1 MDNTLSTRKRIR
13 IPKKAVPY
21 LLLAPVFIYYA
32 VFWLLPVLTSIKEV
46 FTDFDG
52 NFTLFGNFTLMAESD
67 LFKES
72 VLNTALFAFVSVIL
86 EYLIALLLAVVLNI
100 SFPGNKACMFISMIP
115 MAITPTATAI
125 LWKTA
130 LMSDGWLNT
139 ILVNL
144 NLVDKG
150 FVYMNAEGIKAVGIL
165 ILIDAWT
172 VTPSVMVILIAG
184 LQGLQKDQKEA
195 AYLFGA
201 TKLQIFRD
209 ITIPALKP
217 SITTS
222 VITRMIAAI
231 QVWSISVMVLGYGKA
246 PFLVERIAFYIEE
259 VPGLNASSKLAY
271 TYSFFTTV
279 VVLIAT
285 VFYLRITG
293 RDKRRSS
300 L

>member
-1 MDNTLSTRKRIR
+1 VIHTISNRNRFR

-21 LLLAPVFIYYA
+21 ILLAPIFIYYII
-32 VFWLLPVLTSIKEV
+32 FWLIPVLTNVKEV

-52 NFTLFGNFTLMAESD
+52 HFTLLGNFKFMAENE
-67 LFKES
+67 LFKQS
-72 VLNTALFAFVSVIL
+72 VRNTALFAFVSVIL
-86 EYLIALLLAVVLNI
+86 EYLVALLLAVVLNI
-100 SFPGNKACMFISMIP
+100 SFPGNRAMMFISMIP

-125 LWKTA
+125 LWKTG
-130 LMSDGWLNT
+130 LMSDGWINTVLLN
-139 ILVNL
+139 LH
-144 NLVDKG
+144 LVDKG
-150 FVYMNAEGIKAVGIL
+150 FIYMNAEGLNAVGML

-209 ITIPALKP
+209 VTIPTLRP

-222 VITRMIAAI
+222 IITRMIAAI

-246 PFLVERIAFYIEE
+246 PFLVERVAFYIEE
-259 VPGLNASSKLAY
+259 IPGVETSSKLAY

-285 VFYLRITG
+285 IFYLRISE
-293 RDKRRSS
+293 RNARNQA
-300 L
+300 

>member
-1 MDNTLSTRKRIR
+1 MDKTLTTRRRIR

-32 VFWLLPVLTSIKEV
+32 LFWLLPVLTSIKEV

-52 NFTLFGNFTLMAESD
+52 NFTLSGNFTLMAESD

-72 VLNTALFAFVSVIL
+72 VINTALFAFVSVIV

-100 SFPGNKACMFISMIP
+100 SFPGSKACMFISMIP

-125 LWKTA
+125 LWKTG
-130 LMSDGWLNT
+130 LMSDGWINT

-144 NLVDKG
+144 NLIDKG
-150 FVYMNAEGIKAVGIL
+150 FVYMNADGIKAVEL
-165 ILIDAWT
+165 LVLIDAWT

-209 ITIPALKP
+209 VTIPTLKP

-246 PFLVERIAFYIEE
+246 PFLVERVAFYIEE
-259 VPGLNASSKLAY
+259 VPGLSTSSKLAY

-285 VFYLRITG
+285 VFYLRISG
-293 RDKRRSS
+293 GNRRKSS

>member
-1 MDNTLSTRKRIR
+1 MIHTISNRNRYR

-21 LLLAPVFIYYA
+21 ILLAPIFFYYFI
-32 VFWLLPVLTSIKEV
+32 FWLIPVLTNVKEV

-52 NFTLFGNFTLMAESD
+52 HFTLLGNFMFMAENE

-72 VLNTALFAFVSVIL
+72 IRNTALFAFVSVVL
-86 EYLIALLLAVVLNI
+86 EYLVALLLAVVLNI
-100 SFPGNKACMFISMIP
+100 SFPGNRAMMFISMIP

-125 LWKTA
+125 LWKTG
-130 LMSDGWLNT
+130 LMSDGWINTVLLN
-139 ILVNL
+139 LH
-144 NLVDKG
+144 LVDKG
-150 FVYMNAEGIKAVGIL
+150 FIYMNAEGLNAVGML

-209 ITIPALKP
+209 VTLPTLRP

-222 VITRMIAAI
+222 IITRMIAAI

-246 PFLVERIAFYIEE
+246 PFLVERVAFYIEE
-259 VPGLNASSKLAY
+259 IPGVETSSKLAY

-285 VFYLRITG
+285 VFYLRISE
-293 RDKRRSS
+293 RNARNQA
-300 L
+300 

>member
-1 MDNTLSTRKRIR
+1 MNNTLMRRRRFR

-21 LLLAPVFIYYA
+21 LLLAPIFVYYA
-32 VFWLLPVLTSIKEV
+32 IFWLVPVITSIKEV

-72 VLNTALFAFVSVIL
+72 VLNTAVFAFVSVVV

-100 SFPGNKACMFISMIP
+100 SFPGNKLCMFISMIP

-125 LWKTA
+125 LWKTG
-130 LMSDGWLNT
+130 LMSDGWINT

-144 NLVDKG
+144 HLIDKG
-150 FVYMNAEGIKAVGIL
+150 FVYMNAEGMEAVELL

-201 TKLQIFRD
+201 NKLQIFRD
-209 ITIPALKP
+209 VTIPALKP

-259 VPGLNASSKLAY
+259 VPGLSTSSKLAY

-293 RDKRRSS
+293 RNKRSNA
-300 L
+300 

>member
-1 MDNTLSTRKRIR
+1 MTDAISKRGGFR
-13 IPKKAVPY
+13 IPKKAIPY
-21 LLLAPVFIYYA
+21 VLLAPIFIYYA
-32 VFWLLPVLTSIKEV
+32 IFWLLPVLTSVKEV

-52 NFTLFGNFTLMAESD
+52 HFTLFGNFKLMGESEY
-67 LFKES
+67 FKES
-72 VLNTALFAFVSVIL
+72 VINTALFAFVSVVL
-86 EYLIALLLAVVLNI
+86 EYIVALVLAVVLNI
-100 SFPGNKACMFISMIP
+100 SFPGNKIMMFISMIP

-125 LWKTA
+125 LWKTG
-130 LMSDGWLNT
+130 LMSDGWINT

-144 NLVDKG
+144 HLVDKS
-150 FVYMNAEGIKAVGIL
+150 FVYMNAEGLQAVGML

-201 TKLQIFRD
+201 TKMQIFRD
-209 ITIPALKP
+209 VTIPALRP

-222 VITRMIAAI
+222 IITRMIAAI

-246 PFLVERIAFYIEE
+246 PFLVERVAFYVEE
-259 VPGLNASSKLAY
+259 VPGLSTSSKLAY

-279 VVLIAT
+279 AVLIAT
-285 VFYLRITG
+285 VFYLRMTA
-293 RDKRRSS
+293 KNSRSQA
-300 L
+300 